1 MNIVILGGGHVGE
14 KLAKQLTKS
23 RHQVTIFE
31 KDAATARRLSVELDA
46 IVLNADGTE
55 RANLA
60 DAKLPEADVFVAT
73 TGDDKTNLFA
83 CQLAQKMGARKVL
96 AKVTDPEDLE
106 LFLDMGITA
115 INTTLVNVTAIE
127 DAIKHLGSLPRVAS
141 IADEKGQIVRL
152 LITGGSPAIRQNV
165 GSLSIGD
172 KIFAVSRGD
181 KLMLS
186 KEANTLKEGDVLYAI
201 VRNDVEIRQ
210 AKELI
215 GAMD

>member
-23 RHQVTIFE
+23 KHQVTLFE

-55 RANLA
+55 KANLA
-60 DAKLPEADVFVAT
+60 DAKLPEADVFVAA
-73 TGDDKTNLFA
+73 TGEDKTNLFA
-83 CQLAQKMGARKVL
+83 CQLAQKIGARKVL
-96 AKVTDPEDLE
+96 AIVSDPEDLE
-106 LFLDMGITA
+106 LFLDMDITA
-115 INTTLVNVTAIE
+115 INTTLVTVTAIE
-127 DAIKHLGSLPRVAS
+127 DAIGHLGSLPRVAS

-152 LITGGSPAIRQNV
+152 LITGGSPAIGQNV
-165 GSLSIGD
+165 GSLSNGD
-172 KIFAVSRGD
+172 KIFAVSRGE
-181 KLMLS
+181 KLMLG

-201 VRNDVEIRQ
+201 VRNDAEIRQ

-215 GAMD
+215 EAED